1 MTFFSASWFGTK
13 LKVSGHSRLPGSESE
28 RAGSE
33 TLGHIRGEYL
43 VSRGS
48 AGAEGPERLPF
59 MEQNQERKAVYSKR
73 QGSAGLTTLD
83 FTIFHTPQVW
93 QSELVMRLTQLP
105 FSEC

>member
-28 RAGSE
+28 RAASE

-59 MEQNQERKAVYSKR
+59 MEQNQERKAVYSKPDVR
-73 QGSAGLTTLD
+73 AQ
-83 FTIFHTPQVW
+83 QVSPRW
-93 QSELVMRLTQLP
+93 ISPSSTHRRFGKASLL
-105 FSEC
+105 